1 MDTDAH
7 QYNKVIIIGAG
18 FGGIALAKALHKK
31 PYEVLLLDKN
41 NYHTFQ
47 PLLYQVATGGLE
59 PDSIAYPVRRILR
72 GFKNVHFQMA
82 EVLTIELNTQIVKT
96 TVGTFNYDFLVIAT
110 GSTNNF
116 FNFNPV
122 SDFLLPL
129 KSMAN
134 ALNIRSFI
142 MQNFEQIIAADDSDE
157 QTELMNIAIIGGG
170 PAGIEMAGA
179 LAEMKHYV
187 LPKDFPQIDF
197 NNMTISL
204 FEAAPK
210 LLSNM
215 SNAASK
221 NALKYLQKLGIDVKL
236 DSRVKDYDSHTVLL
250 EDGSKFQTN
259 TVIWTAGV
267 KANLINGIPNEVLLA
282 GRIAVNEFNQV
293 KGFENIFAIGDV
305 AACVDKDNPKGLP
318 MLAPVAMQQADL
330 LAKNMVR
337 LAKDKDLKPFKY
349 VDKGVMATVGR
360 NKAVVDLPKWKFSGP
375 FAWFIWMFVHIMSLV
390 GFRNKIVTLIGW
402 VTSYFSYDRPLGLII
417 RPYQRKKSD

>member
-1 MDTDAH
+1 MNMDTDAH

-82 EVLTIELNTQIVKT
+82 EVLTIELDNQIVNT

-157 QTELMNIAIIGGG
+157 QTELMNIAIIGG
-170 PAGIEMAGA
+170 
-179 LAEMKHYV
+179 V
-187 LPKDFPQIDF
+187 LQV
-197 NNMTISL
+197 
-204 FEAAPK
+204 
-210 LLSNM
+210 
-215 SNAASK
+215 
-221 NALKYLQKLGIDVKL
+221 LKWL
-236 DSRVKDYDSHTVLL
+236 
-250 EDGSKFQTN
+250 
-259 TVIWTAGV
+259 
-267 KANLINGIPNEVLLA
+267 
-282 GRIAVNEFNQV
+282 
-293 KGFENIFAIGDV
+293 
-305 AACVDKDNPKGLP
+305 
-318 MLAPVAMQQADL
+318 
-330 LAKNMVR
+330 VR
-337 LAKDKDLKPFKY
+337 
-349 VDKGVMATVGR
+349 
-360 NKAVVDLPKWKFSGP
+360 
-375 FAWFIWMFVHIMSLV
+375 
-390 GFRNKIVTLIGW
+390 
-402 VTSYFSYDRPLGLII
+402 
-417 RPYQRKKSD
+417 